1 MADVEAFSV
10 DPLCDLGAKNFN
22 LVLNSF
28 LLIECL
34 ARTLRCLSVI
44 SAFFLA
50 DRFCGGARRRKVSHS
65 GAGCQLFAG
74 ARGVWAR
81 FAVKRAPF
89 TGMLPSGRLVRRSSG
104 WALS

>member
-44 SAFFLA
+44 SAFFFRLTGSVVVRDVEKCLIRGRA
-50 DRFCGGARRRKVSHS
+50 VSFS
-65 GAGCQLFAG
+65 
-74 ARGVWAR
+74 
-81 FAVKRAPF
+81 
-89 TGMLPSGRLVRRSSG
+89 LVLVASVQGSP
-104 WALS
+104 